1 MGPETHQAATTAT
14 TLFLILQPQTPTAKV
29 ERISGPPSQQ
39 TRAVLQAAAHLRVQQ
54 RLELQTKVQ
63 AAAQQVM
70 ATTAALVTQAL
81 GLVAA
86 VAALAQR
93 ARLGL
98 ELLEA
103 TGPLGA
109 QTAYL
114 AAPLPTLAVVVA
126 REQRLGTAGAVA
138 VAKETM

>member
-1 MGPETHQAATTAT
+1 MLAVRAART
-14 TLFLILQPQTPTAKV
+14 
-29 ERISGPPSQQ
+29 G
-39 TRAVLQAAAHLRVQQ
+39 AHLLLR
-54 RLELQTKVQ
+54 RLVGL
-63 AAAQQVM
+63 AAVARLLARLRLALVIRGPAVARLVLEM
-70 ATTAALVTQAL
+70 AAALVTQAL